1 MPEIVA
7 VGLHRQPIYADHTRL
22 FLPRSE
28 VSPAVIVVIT
38 RLVQDPV
45 RDEILPRAVAFHN
58 RLDQILRHILVIGQQ
73 LLRILRQAVASITE
87 RRVVVMVP
95 DPGIQT
101 YPLNDGLRIQPLHLG
116 IGIQFVEEA
125 DTQRQIG
132 IGKELDGLRL
142 GHPHEERINL
152 LFYRP
157 LPQQGGKGMGRL
169 HQPGVVHIR
178 SDNDPARIEVVIQ
191 GPAFA
196 QELGRKNDVLRL
208 HLLSNAFGISD
219 RNRTFD
225 HHDRIRIDPLDDFDD
240 GLHAGRIEEVLH
252 RIIIRRCGDHDK
264 VGNPIGTFGIERR
277 PQIQR
282 FGFQVL
288 LNLLI
293 HNRRDAVIYFVDL
306 LRNNIHGNDFMML
319 AQQRRNAQTDITRT
333 GHCNLHNYL
342 TLNINRNLRES
353 GHPIRNSAVN
363 IPFAAYSVRSTFNQV
378 VNIILLFFRCISRS
392 IN

>member
-1 MPEIVA
+1 M
-7 VGLHRQPIYADHTRL
+7 
-22 FLPRSE
+22 
-28 VSPAVIVVIT
+28 
-38 RLVQDPV
+38 QDPV

-116 IGIQFVEEA
+116 IGVQLVEEA

-132 IGKELDGLRL
+132 VGKEFDGFGL

-178 SDNDPARIEVVIQ
+178 SDDDPARIEVVVQ
-191 GPAFA
+191 RPALA
-196 QELGRKNDVLRL
+196 QKFGRKNNIVRF
-208 HLLSNAFGISD
+208 HLLPNALGIAD
-219 RNRTFD
+219 GDRTFN
-225 HHDRIRIDPLDDFDD
+225 HHDRFRVDPLDNFDD

-252 RIIIRRCGDHDK
+252 RIIIRRCGNHDK
-264 VGNPIGTFGIERR
+264 VGNPIGAFGIERR
-277 PQIQR
+277 PQFQR

>member
-1 MPEIVA
+1 M
-7 VGLHRQPIYADHTRL
+7 QNPIRN
-22 FLPRSE
+22 
-28 VSPAVIVVIT
+28 
-38 RLVQDPV
+38 
-45 RDEILPRAVAFHN
+45 EILPRAIAFDN

-73 LLRILRQAVASITE
+73 LLRVFRQTVAPITE
-87 RRVVVMVP
+87 RRIVVMVP
-95 DPGIQT
+95 NPRVQT
-101 YPLNDGLRIQPLHLG
+101 HAPNDGLRIQAFHLG
-116 IGIQFVEEA
+116 ISVQLVEEA
-125 DTQRQIG
+125 DTQGQIG
-132 IGKELDGLRL
+132 IGKELHGLSL
-142 GHPHEERINL
+142 GQTHKERINL
-152 LFYRP
+152 LLYRA
-157 LPQQGGKGMGRL
+157 LLQQGRKSMRGL
-169 HQPGVVHIR
+169 QQPGIIHIR
-178 SDNDPARIEVVIQ
+178 THNDTARIQIIIQ
-191 GPAFA
+191 RTALA
-196 QELGRKNDVLRL
+196 QKFRRKNDILRM
-208 HLLSNAFGISD
+208 HLLPNALGIAD
-219 RNRTFD
+219 GDRTFN
-225 HHDRIRIDPLDDFDD
+225 HHDRFRVDPLDNFDD

-252 RIIIRRCGDHDK
+252 RIIIRRCGDHDE
-264 VGNPIGTFGIERR
+264 VGNPIGAFGIERR
-277 PQIQR
+277 PQFQR